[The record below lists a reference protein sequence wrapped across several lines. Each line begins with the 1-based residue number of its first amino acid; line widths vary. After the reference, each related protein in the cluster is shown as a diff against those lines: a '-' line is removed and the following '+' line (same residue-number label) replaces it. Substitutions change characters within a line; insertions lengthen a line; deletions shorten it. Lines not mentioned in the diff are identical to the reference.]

1 MSTPRLVSTMH
12 VSSLLLV
19 FDVWSDLYT
28 GLGAY
33 LPVLGAVA
41 GISVVLWL
49 ANRLLLGRKVV
60 LGAEARLPRQLLM
73 LLLTIMGLLLVLL
86 VLPMSETT
94 RGQILSFIGLLLTVV
109 IALSSTT
116 FVANAMAGLM
126 LRLVQGFNPG
136 DFVRV
141 GSDFGRVTERG
152 CSISR
157 SRRLTAI

>member
-73 LLLTIMGLLLVLL
+73 LLLTIMGLLLVL
-86 VLPMSETT
+86 PMSETT